1 MQFAS
6 ARLVA
11 TPIVLDLNKIK
22 NHLTITIQA
31 PIIIHPED
39 LVPPHPPE
47 VVVVVP
53 VDENST
59 G

>member
-1 MQFAS
+1 MH
-6 ARLVA
+6 
-11 TPIVLDLNKIK
+11 IVLELNKIK